1 MAMYGWIWRHIPGH
15 WIVKAIW
22 TLTAILFVL
31 WLLFE
36 HVFPWIDPRL
46 PFNNVTVDDSSA
58 AALRTL
64 GGGS

>member
-1 MAMYGWIWRHIPGH
+1 MYGWIWRHIPGH

-22 TLTAILFVL
+22 VVTAILFVL

-46 PFNNVTVDDSSA
+46 PFNDVTVNDSAGAS
-58 AALRTL
+58 ALRPL
-64 GGGS
+64 GGGP

>member
-1 MAMYGWIWRHIPGH
+1 MYGWIWRHIPGH
-15 WIVKAIW
+15 WLVKAIW
-22 TLTAILFVL
+22 AVTAVLFVL

-46 PFNNVTVDDSSA
+46 PFNNVTVDSGGS
-58 AALRTL
+58 ALRAF